1 MLRGALPRSRFSG
14 DGVGGVLVVS
24 EALSTRIGFRADGRP
39 RGEAFIISGPSDMHF
54 REARKVPKSIPAFD

>member
-24 EALSTRIGFRADGRP
+24 GALSTRIGFRVDGRS
-39 RGEAFIISGPSDMHF
+39 RCEASIISGPSDMHF
-54 REARKVPKSIPAFD
+54 REARKVPKSTPAFD